1 MNPWC
6 CQMVETSSGGV
17 TTATI
22 RPRLVTVSRVNLRVA
37 NWSSRPRLLALNSDA
52 VIVYSDAIGHP
63 HLTGL
68 YIMAIWV
75 LVGPPQGILIMQTLG
90 LVRRPVGADNPRLA
104 RRRSNVG
111 QGRE

>member
-37 NWSSRPRLLALNSDA
+37 NWSSRPRHLALNSDA

-63 HLTGL
+63 HMTGL
-68 YIMAIWV
+68 YNMTICG
-75 LVGPPQGILIMQTLG
+75 LSRLPKGFLI
-90 LVRRPVGADNPRLA
+90 VRTSG
-104 RRRSNVG
+104 VG
-111 QGRE
+111 QLSGARG